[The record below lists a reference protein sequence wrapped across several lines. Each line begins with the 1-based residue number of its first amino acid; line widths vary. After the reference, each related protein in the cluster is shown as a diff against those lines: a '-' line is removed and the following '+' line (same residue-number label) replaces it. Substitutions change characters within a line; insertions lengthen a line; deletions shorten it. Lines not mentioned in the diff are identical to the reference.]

1 MICES
6 NGNASVMLWRH
17 LEFKMKTNLKM
28 IILQKDKCKTKK
40 DKQPMN
46 IKNKNILP
54 IVLEYTVNC

>member
-28 IILQKDKCKTKK
+28 IILQKDKSKTKK

-46 IKNKNILP
+46 IKKIKIYFP
-54 IVLEYTVNC
+54 